1 MTTSLK
7 DDIKN
12 LIIMVSQPDGL
23 KPYTALRF
31 AKSAKERGKNVKAV
45 YFGEGINCLKKG
57 FSYDYEF
64 KLKEALNMGIIIEAC
79 KLPMEIYGI
88 KKEDLIEGVNILEE
102 IMDYIFRRDTR
113 IIWL

>member
-7 DDIKN
+7 SEIKN
-12 LIIMVSQPDGL
+12 LIIMVSQSEGL

-31 AKSAKERGKNVKAV
+31 ARSAKERDKGVRLV

-57 FSYDYEF
+57 FNPEYESR
-64 KLKEALNMGIIIEAC
+64 LKELLKMGIEVEC
-79 KLPMEIYGI
+79 CEFPMEIYGVKI
-88 KKEDLIEGVNILEE
+88 EDLIDGVKILEG
-102 IMDYIFRRDTR
+102 IMDYLFRGDTR